1 MVGTIVVSEHTF
13 KRVTLNED
21 KMLKLLP
28 ATLLIGYKKNCSL
41 HSASLRVI
49 RKQQT
54 ISHDHIKA
62 TSSAVIYQ
70 SDSATLTTTQRFLC
84 RALRI

>member
-1 MVGTIVVSEHTF
+1 MVSTIVFFEHIF
-13 KRVTLNED
+13 KRATRNQD

-54 ISHDHIKA
+54 ISHEHIKA

-70 SDSATLTTTQRFLC
+70 SDSATLTTTQQFLC
-84 RALRI
+84 HILRI